1 MGYISKYRCIICCIA
16 YFKEDGNNDKKRIC
30 RRHRNKRGIHKKKEA
45 EKIVNLFLET
55 VEDNL
60 EKGNSVGFVGWG
72 KWEVTERAAREVRNP
87 QTGKKMK
94 IKAKK
99 VVKFK
104 VGKILEEKVKN
115 AK

>member
-1 MGYISKYRCIICCIA
+1 MTKKEFVEDIA
-16 YFKEDGNNDKKRIC
+16 T
-30 RRHRNKRGIHKKKEA
+30 RGEYTKKEA

-72 KWEVTERAAREVRNP
+72 KWEIVERAPREVRNP

-104 VGKILEEKVKN
+104 VGKILEDKVKSS
-115 AK
+115 K

>member
-1 MGYISKYRCIICCIA
+1 MT
-16 YFKEDGNNDKKRIC
+16 
-30 RRHRNKRGIHKKKEA
+30 KKEFVEDIAFKGEVTKKDA
-45 EKIVNLFLET
+45 EKLVNLFLET
-55 VEDNL
+55 VTENL

-72 KWEVTERAAREVRNP
+72 KWEVVKRAPREVRNP

-104 VGKILEEKVKN
+104 VGKALEEKIANIK
-115 AK
+115 